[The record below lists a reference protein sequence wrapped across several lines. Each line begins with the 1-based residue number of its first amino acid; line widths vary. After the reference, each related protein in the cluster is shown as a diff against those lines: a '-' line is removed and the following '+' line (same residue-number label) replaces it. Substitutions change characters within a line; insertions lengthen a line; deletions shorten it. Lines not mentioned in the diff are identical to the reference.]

1 MRFSVQLPTDRVTRG
16 GEFTHATAI
25 AEMEAFEVHA
35 AVDSLPERERD
46 VIELAYYSGL
56 SQSEI
61 SDRLGLPLGTVKT
74 RTRTALA
81 RLAGVLHDRGVM
93 R

>member
-1 MRFSVQLPTDRVTRG
+1 M
-16 GEFTHATAI
+16 AI

-35 AVDSLPERERD
+35 AVDSLPARERE

-56 SQSEI
+56 SQTEI
-61 SDRLGLPLGTVKT
+61 SDRLSLPLGTVRA

-81 RLAGVLHDRGVM
+81 RLADVLESGG
-93 R
+93 